1 MKRLAFLLSLLAACA
16 LSAQETTITPC
27 LTTNAGTFS
36 VPGVNQDGT
45 IAIGDTS
52 SITLSGVSA
61 NTFSITIEADLPE
74 GANGT
79 LIGWQVNQNGTAQKA
94 YARTAKMP

>member
-1 MKRLAFLLSLLAACA
+1 MKRLAFLLSLLAACT
-16 LSAQETTITPC
+16 LPAQETTVTPC

-52 SITLSGVSA
+52 ITLSGVSA
-61 NTFSITIEADLPE
+61 NTFSITIPA
-74 GANGT
+74 A
-79 LIGWQVNQNGTAQKA
+79 
-94 YARTAKMP
+94 